1 MFESIKSG
9 LRSVSFIVLASL
21 LATSYASAQV
31 QTVTGTLSVAELSA
45 GQESILTVA
54 YQATNDAK
62 VTGLGLRLHYDSSV
76 LTMGDYTDR
85 LRESAQPFQ
94 IKDDTS
100 DFDGDAKTDKYF
112 LTSWADTSGDGW
124 PYDAAQPAT
133 LYAVPLTAISG
144 FSGSTLKF
152 TASSTAAGYSLE
164 AADVAISKIPGT
176 VSSLSDLT
184 ATYTIASQS
193 TASSARSAAAI
204 NIPVDK
210 IGNGPDKTINTADDV
225 TVKGSYVVGDLTF
238 VRPPVNLEAPAATWC
253 PGNGGGCTEQNRTAN
268 DPTRMGTNL
277 GFRRMQFAEAEAWC
291 TAENGRLPTRAEIT
305 THMMPLVGN
314 GKAFET
320 DLVWPQ
326 KSSKYW
332 TSDKTSAGD
341 KAYVFTTRNSTNDNV
356 VNSVTNTIALVE
368 KPLWVMC
375 VGASAETGGDSSP
388 TTTAMT
394 LTPAFSSDVLSYTA
408 SVANSAAS
416 VSMVPV
422 LTDSFA
428 SVSEYTANETAVSDN
443 TFSIAE
449 GTNAVSITVLAEDAT
464 GTTTYTVAITK
475 AEAMAITVTAPSA
488 TITTANQATYSVS
501 GTCNTSDVSVVVTL
515 TGGSA
520 SASSAAATCTDSA
533 WTATADASA
542 LPDGTVTVTAVGT
555 SPGETSTVT
564 ASATKD
570 TAGPTVSA
578 PADITVDA
586 ISAGVTPASNADIA
600 AFLAAA
606 TATDAV
612 DGAVS
617 VTNNAPSEFPIG
629 ATVVVFT
636 AVDSLGNTGSAS
648 ATVTV
653 EDQSPPVITAPEATT
668 ITATDA
674 NGTAKTATGVA
685 AWLATATSTDN
696 VDGTITEGIGN
707 DAPDVFPIGA
717 TTVTFSIADSSNL
730 TATATAVLTIADLTA
745 PVVTPP
751 ASIVVAATNAS
762 GTASSISAL
771 SGDWKLAPAAG
782 ALAVGPNASEVG
794 NWWSNDDASVT
805 VRACL
810 FDDVVTFGTDGT
822 FHNVMGA
829 ETWVEGWQGGGDA
842 CAAPVAP
849 HDGSASATYVYD
861 ADAATITVNG
871 VGAHIGLPK
880 VHNNGE
886 LAASADAVSSI
897 TYSISEMTASAM
909 TLQVNYSGDAIWQF
923 KLVKVEP
930 AALEGNWKLSP
941 MAGALAVGP
950 NASEVGNW
958 WSNDD
963 ASVTVR
969 ACLFDDV
976 VTFGTDGTFHNVMG
990 AETWVEGWQGGGD
1003 ACAAPVAPH
1012 DGSASATYVYDADA
1026 ATITVNGVGAHIGL
1040 PKVHNNGELAAS
1052 ADAVSSIT
1060 YSISEM
1066 TASAMTLQVN
1076 YSGDAIWQFKLSK
1089 APSATAEISAFLAG
1103 ATATDNVDG
1112 ALSVSNDGLPV
1123 FPLGETTVTFSATDA
1138 AGNIGTETATV
1149 TVTDQTAPVLTAP
1162 ADGTVPAT
1170 DGNGTAATDAAIV
1183 AWVESAT
1190 ATDNVDS
1197 SLTITND
1204 APAILPMGA
1213 TLVTF
1218 TVTDAAGNTST
1229 ATATAT
1235 IADITAPVINAPAT
1249 LVVLGESDGVAAD
1262 TQEIVDM
1269 IAAVTATD
1277 NVDGAIAT
1285 VTNDAP
1291 TDVFPFGET
1300 TVTFTA
1306 TDAAGNVGTATTV
1319 VNVSLDI
1326 VDPELTISESIS
1338 INVDLPGQV
1347 VASSNDAVT
1356 AFFAAAVATDNKD
1369 GDLTASITN
1378 DGLTEYPVGVTVVT
1392 FSVSDAAGN
1401 TVTASASI
1409 TVVVLDTDNDGMPD
1423 FFETNNGLDPNDATD
1438 ADTDLDGDGFTNA
1451 EEYAAGTDPT
1461 RDELPPAL
1469 TIPADISMA
1478 ATGRMT
1484 AVDLGVASAVD
1495 QKDGELTPTAS
1506 ASGPFKSGMTEIT
1519 WTVSDAAGNTST
1531 AMQMVEIMPL
1541 ANLSPSSVTVE
1552 GTSVDISVEL
1562 SGPAAVYPVTVP
1574 LNVGGTAGVADVTSY
1589 FAVVETTSGNVYDVN
1604 LSQIM
1609 AIVPDSVYTIT
1620 FKAKSSIERTIIA
1633 GVGLNSGNYANSAES
1648 VSLTTEWQTF
1658 TLTQTSTG
1666 FGDDSSRVLFDMGG
1680 DQGGQVWL
1688 DDVSVMTADGTEL
1701 VTNGGFQDGITGWS
1715 SGAAV
1720 ASNIT
1725 SISNSGDFTVSD
1737 SIVISAGTK
1746 GMVTMTVSADEEVE
1760 TSETVIIT
1768 LGTPTNAVVG
1778 SASERTIT
1786 IVEENV
1792 APVLTLAVTQGGN
1805 TGRIV
1810 AADAGMVT
1818 VTASYSD
1825 LNAGDTHTFAWAAA
1839 VIDMPGAVIDG
1850 AVAMFDP
1857 STLGDTTAS
1866 AGASVTDSGIGSLT
1880 TAASATIKILAAA
1893 PVLADTDTDGDGV
1906 ADSAE
1911 GYGDSDN
1918 DGIPDYQDN
1927 ITETYLAPVGDS
1939 GQVMQS
1945 DVGTT
1950 IALGDTALAGG
1961 NNQVGIDESDVGIE
1975 DEEFIYLGGLVDFE
1989 VSGAQAGASYNI
2001 VLPLSSAVPEDA
2013 TVRKFIDAN
2022 VGWQAF
2028 VENATNAVSSATAAS
2043 GTCPESG
2050 SASYTAGLVLGATC
2064 IQLMIEDGGPNDADG
2079 AADGTVTDPSGIAV
2093 PAIGTP
2099 SSDSQ
2104 VTLSRQS
2111 INANGTDTAQV
2122 TVTVYDDKGDLL
2134 DKMLVSASSAIPGVV
2149 IGDFAYQGDGVYTAE
2164 LTAGN
2169 IAGSGPVS
2177 AVIDNGKVSVVVESS
2192 RLVVKAPTVATSGS
2206 GGGCAVGDGQS
2217 ADWSLIL
2224 LLLAGLL
2231 LIARRRF
2238 NKA

>member
-810 FDDVVTFGTDGT
+810 FDDVVKFGGDGT

-976 VTFGTDGTFHNVMG
+976 VKFGGDGTFHNVMG

-1162 ADGTVPAT
+1162 ADETVPAT